1 VCTNS
6 RVVGSLLLVLLA
18 LGAGCRKS
26 LSPEVGRLQA
36 PETWITA
43 ADEEATPEAAP
54 AAAASE
60 KLPSLAATS
69 VRYHV
74 YWAGSG
80 KSDAVAGYYWALV
93 EGGPSPSTRVPR
105 PEEYRYTTQSDMTF
119 EFAAQDAGRERIL
132 YVYAVDQA
140 GVADPTPARYVFGAA
155 QGNFPPRN
163 WVRAIGTTVTLAA
176 DFSPVIHPDQ
186 VFYLTHE
193 FVTGEPPQDTVPAFS
208 RLIVKSPG
216 SDAAAGGGVS
226 GSEQGPAW
234 GVSVGALAS
243 AGWATDASGRP
254 VQQIL
259 TPGVKVIT
267 VPLPGKKGT
276 TTRYFMVNFTP
287 DTWWAGPDPSSWPR
301 SSDGENARAVDVTD
315 WSHFTTTPAW
325 PPDGR
330 GYFGPDSFRYLPS
343 VRRPLGDDFQ
353 RGTFYE
359 IYKNRI
365 YARSEGDTV
374 HMNSWV
380 VLYNGGYDKDSKY
393 MPRVDAADPALPPGF
408 AADPIRYAVL
418 NDLGLQGSPIG
429 FRSVIPMRLT
439 PAGMQS
445 FPAQSG
451 LYPIY
456 EPASVFRAP
465 RLAAYWPMFR
475 AGKAYALARAEDS
488 DGSLDRRILDA
499 VALADRVDDGGGT
512 AAEREERRKIITFYV
527 DKAPALM
534 RNSPD
539 FRPLEGQNLPAPPG
553 TCELTFSL
561 IGMDL
566 DPLGHEA
573 IERPA
578 PGGPSA
584 TSLIRFMFTLYGKNL
599 AGRDTSWTYVG
610 PGGSPYIVQGPRATV
625 TFRPGGATGNPFA
638 SGDVKV
644 SIQICDCVE
653 CEGLPGVGRC
663 VEGIDD
669 PVTGQVVNPQN
680 VITVHYTRP
689 AGCP

>member
-6 RVVGSLLLVLLA
+6 RVVSSLLLVLLA

-26 LSPEVGRLQA
+26 LSPEVGRFQP

-43 ADEEATPEAAP
+43 ADEEATPEAAQ
-54 AAAASE
+54 AAAAAE
-60 KLPSLAATS
+60 KLRPGAASS
-69 VRYHV
+69 VRYHL

-80 KSDAVAGYYWALV
+80 KSDAVAGYFWALV
-93 EGGPSPSTRVPR
+93 EGGPSASARAPR
-105 PEEYRYTTQSDMTF
+105 PEEYSFTTRSDMTF
-119 EFAAQDAGRERIL
+119 AFAAQDAGRERIL
-132 YVYAVDQA
+132 YVYAVDRA

-163 WVRAIGTTVTLAA
+163 WVKAIGTTVTLAA
-176 DFSPVIHPDQ
+176 DFSPIIHPDQ

-193 FVTGEPPQDTVPAFS
+193 FVPGEAPQDTVPAYSLLKAKFLSGHSVAAARVSS
-208 RLIVKSPG
+208 RAEDPEGTVSPG
-216 SDAAAGGGVS
+216 GG
-226 GSEQGPAW
+226 
-234 GVSVGALAS
+234 
-243 AGWATDASGRP
+243 ATDGNGRP
-254 VQQIL
+254 VSEVL

-267 VPLPGKKGT
+267 LTLPGKRGT

-343 VRRPLGDDFQ
+343 VRRPPGDDFR

-380 VLYNGGYDKDSKY
+380 VLCNGGYDKDSKY
-393 MPRVDAADPALPPGF
+393 MPRVDAADPALPPGY
-408 AADPIRYAVL
+408 ASDPVRYAVL

-439 PAGMQS
+439 PTGMRVQ
-445 FPAQSG
+445 PARTG

-465 RLAAYWPMFR
+465 WLAGYWRVFR
-475 AGKAYALARAEDS
+475 AGKAYALASAEDS
-488 DGSLDRRILDA
+488 DGSLDGRTLDA
-499 VALADRVDDGGGT
+499 IALADRVDGGGGT
-512 AAEREERRKIITFYV
+512 DAERQERRKIITFYV
-527 DKAPALM
+527 DKAPALV
-534 RNSPD
+534 RENPA
-539 FRPLEGQNLPAPPG
+539 FRPLEGQNLPDPPG

-566 DPLGHEA
+566 DPFD
-573 IERPA
+573 PA
-578 PGGPSA
+578 LPSPRPGGPTA
-584 TSLIRFMFTLYGKNL
+584 TSPMRFKFTLYGMNL

-610 PGGSPYIVQGPRATV
+610 PGGDSYIKGPVASV
-625 TFRPGGATGNPFA
+625 GFRPGGATGNPFA
-638 SGDVKV
+638 SGDMKV
-644 SIQICDCVE
+644 SIQICDCSE
-653 CEGLPGVGRC
+653 CENLPGSGRC
-663 VEGIDD
+663 VEGID

>member
-1 VCTNS
+1 MCTNS

-93 EGGPSPSTRVPR
+93 EGGALAPTRTPR
-105 PEEYRYTTQSDMTF
+105 PEEYRFTTRSDMTF
-119 EFAAQDAGRERIL
+119 AFAAQDAGRERIL
-132 YVYAVDQA
+132 YVYAVDRA

-155 QGNFPPRN
+155 LGNFPPRN
-163 WVRAIGTTVTLAA
+163 WVKAIGTTVTLAA
-176 DFSPVIHPDQ
+176 DFSPIIHPDQ

-193 FVTGEPPQDTVPAFS
+193 FVAGEAPQDTVPAYS
-208 RLIVKSPG
+208 LLKVKSLQDSLP
-216 SDAAAGGGVS
+216 AAGASSRAEDAEGNGSLAGGR
-226 GSEQGPAW
+226 AI
-234 GVSVGALAS
+234 
-243 AGWATDASGRP
+243 DANGKP
-254 VQQIL
+254 IGQVL

-267 VPLPGKKGT
+267 VPLPGKRGT

-287 DTWWAGPDPSSWPR
+287 DTWWAGPDPNLWPR

-343 VRRPLGDDFQ
+343 VRRPPGDDFR

-365 YARSEGDTV
+365 YARAEGDTV

-393 MPRVDAADPALPPGF
+393 MPRVDATDPALPPGY
-408 AADPIRYAVL
+408 ASDPVRYAVL

-439 PAGMQS
+439 PTGVPS

-451 LYPIY
+451 LYPVY

-465 RLAAYWPMFR
+465 WLAGYWRVFR

-488 DGSLDRRILDA
+488 DGSFDRRILDA

-512 AAEREERRKIITFYV
+512 PAEREGRRKIIMFYV
-527 DKAPALM
+527 DKAPALV
-534 RNSPD
+534 RENPA

-553 TCELTFSL
+553 SCELTFSL

-566 DPLGHEA
+566 DPFDLSVEGS
-573 IERPA
+573 R
-578 PGGPSA
+578 PGGPTA
-584 TSLIRFMFTLYGKNL
+584 TSPIRFKITLYGKNL

-610 PGGSPYIVQGPRATV
+610 PGGSPYIVQGPMATV

-644 SIQICDCVE
+644 SIQVCDCVE
-653 CEGLPGVGRC
+653 CENLPGSGRC
-663 VEGIDD
+663 VEGID
-669 PVTGQVVNPQN
+669 PATGQVVNPQN